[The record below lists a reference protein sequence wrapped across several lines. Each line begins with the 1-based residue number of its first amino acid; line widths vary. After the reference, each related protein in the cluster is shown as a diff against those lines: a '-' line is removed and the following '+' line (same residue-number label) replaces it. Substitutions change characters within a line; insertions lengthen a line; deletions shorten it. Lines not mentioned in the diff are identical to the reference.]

1 MKKSIYCVFDK
12 VGNEMSTTLMLANNK
27 QFFIRDMSTCK
38 LPPVMEEHTED
49 FDIYCLGT
57 IETETLE
64 VVPEKTFVAH
74 LGAVRRVDYG
84 NNQEANILD
93 SKN

>member
-27 QFFIRDMSTCK
+27 AFYLRDMSTCK

-74 LGAVRRVDYG
+74 LAAIRKADYG
-84 NNQEANILD
+84 NNQAQLLD
-93 SKN
+93 TPN